1 MTTQATEASIVGGK
15 RKKSVSGVAIE
26 DDLPDH
32 LHYHGNPPKEHCAH
46 PGIYSTSVIPF
57 TSRQWNYNH
66 WIHRTNENNHC
77 CIKCQ
82 QKIATGGN
90 DDFSNSVKH
99 VILNHPE
106 ISAWQDVV
114 KHSSIAINQ
123 FKLMLERNFEPKAPT
138 LTSTSGGATKSNSLG
153 FSVTGSTKKD
163 KKIAIQDM
171 LVRAIALGF
180 LPLNFSK
187 NLGGKIILEWG
198 NGGTLPEGVS
208 PTALSRR
215 MQTYHAKKVLELSKL
230 LTCFKHNDT
239 DERPATLSD
248 DEYTTDR
255 LLCLQQD
262 IWSNAAQVVLLA

>member
-1 MTTQATEASIVGGK
+1 MYRE
-15 RKKSVSGVAIE
+15 GVATE

-32 LHYHGNPPKEHCAH
+32 LHYLGNPPKENCAH
-46 PGIYSTSVIPF
+46 PGIFSTPVIPF

-114 KHSSIAINQ
+114 KHTSIAINQ
-123 FKLMLERNFEPKAPT
+123 FKFTLERNFQPKASSSSVA
-138 LTSTSGGATKSNSLG
+138 LIKSNPLV
-153 FSVTGSTKKD
+153 FSVASSTKKD
-163 KKIAIQDM
+163 KKNAIQDM

-187 NLGGKIILEWG
+187 NQGGKIILEWG
-198 NGGTLPEGVS
+198 NRGTLPAGVS

-215 MQTYHAKKVLELSKL
+215 MQTYHAKKVFELSNL
-230 LTCFKHNDT
+230 LTCFKHNET

-248 DEYTTDR
+248 DEYMTY
-255 LLCLQQD
+255 LLFDKTNLILNGQPTLVK
-262 IWSNAAQVVLLA
+262 IGHIGN

>member
-46 PGIYSTSVIPF
+46 PGIYSTPVIPF

-123 FKLMLERNFEPKAPT
+123 FKFMLERNFEPKAPT

-163 KKIAIQDM
+163 KK
-171 LVRAIALGF
+171 
-180 LPLNFSK
+180 LPF
-187 NLGGKIILEWG
+187 KI
-198 NGGTLPEGVS
+198 
-208 PTALSRR
+208 
-215 MQTYHAKKVLELSKL
+215 
-230 LTCFKHNDT
+230 C
-239 DERPATLSD
+239 
-248 DEYTTDR
+248 
-255 LLCLQQD
+255 
-262 IWSNAAQVVLLA
+262 